1 MSGMDFFGHQ
11 ARARSASGRLVLLFA
26 LAVAAIVGC
35 IYLLAHVTLVVVEE
49 RNRGFDPAVFAVV
62 ALATLGIVGLAM
74 LFKTSQLR
82 SGGGKV
88 ARLLGGTPVPPSPTD
103 PKLRML
109 RNIVEEMA
117 IASGT
122 PMPEVYV
129 LEGEAGINAFAA
141 GWGTA
146 DAAVAVTRGCLD
158 ALDRDELQGVIAHEF
173 SHVFHGDMRLNIR
186 LIGVLFGIVCIS
198 TIGRILLRAAPR
210 GRGDRK
216 GGAAAFVAFGLGLVV
231 IGSLGVLFARL
242 IQAAI
247 SRQREYLADASAVQ
261 YTRNPRG
268 IGMALAKIGGL
279 TGRLRSPHAEEA
291 SHMFFADGVARLL
304 GGAFAT
310 HPPIAERVERVLP
323 GFQRQLRNAPSMAA
337 AAAATPLPPGFAP
350 AEAPAAARAMP
361 AAALVASIGNPQP
374 VHVDAARALLRA
386 MPPALAAAAREPA
399 AARSLVTALLLDR
412 EPRVRAK
419 QLALLPA
426 GDPAFGLAVRNQMQ
440 LLEGADPRFRLPLVE
455 LAAPALRTL
464 PTSERQALRA
474 LLRGLAD
481 ADAEVSTFEWA
492 LLRIL
497 ERHAQLDA
505 VSTPRV
511 QRRSDTLSA
520 HAGAAATVLSALA
533 HAGAAGDPQRAAA
546 SFARGLDAAQLPA
559 TIALLPA
566 GQCRAA
572 ALDRAVEALENVSPA
587 DQRRLLA
594 ACAEAA
600 GADGSLDAAEV
611 DLLRALA
618 ALWDC
623 PIPFVP

>member
-1 MSGMDFFGHQ
+1 MDFFGHQ

-62 ALATLGIVGLAM
+62 ALATLGIVGVAM

-88 ARLLGGTPVPPSPTD
+88 ARLLGGTPVPPSPSD

-109 RNIVEEMA
+109 RNLVEEMA

-122 PMPEVYV
+122 PMPEIYV

-158 ALDRDELQGVIAHEF
+158 ELDRDELQGVIAHEF
-173 SHVFHGDMRLNIR
+173 SHIFHGDMRLNIR

-291 SHMFFADGVARLL
+291 SHMFFADGVARLF

-310 HPPIAERVERVLP
+310 HPPLADRVERVLP

-337 AAAATPLPPGFAP
+337 AAAATPLPPGFA
-350 AEAPAAARAMP
+350 AANAPAPPRALP

-374 VHVDAARALLRA
+374 MHVDAARALLRA
-386 MPPALAAAAREPA
+386 LPPALAAAAREPVA
-399 AARSLVTALLLDR
+399 AKALVAALLLDR
-412 EPRVRAK
+412 DPQVRRA

-426 GDPAFGLAVRNQMQ
+426 DNAAFGLAVRDQ
-440 LLEGADPRFRLPLVE
+440 LRQLKDADPRLRLPLAE
-455 LAAPALRTL
+455 MSAPALRTL
-464 PTSERQALRA
+464 PAAERRALRGV
-474 LLRGLAD
+474 LRALAD
-481 ADAEVSTFEWA
+481 ADAGMSTFEWA

-497 ERHAQLDA
+497 ERHAHLEDGSA
-505 VSTPRV
+505 PRV
-511 QRRSDTLSA
+511 RRRSEPLTE
-520 HAGAAATVLSALA
+520 HAREAALVLSALA
-533 HAGAAGDPQRAAA
+533 HAGAAGDPERAAA
-546 SFARGLDAAQLPA
+546 AFARGLDAAQLPA
-559 TIALLPA
+559 DTALLPP
-566 GQCRAA
+566 GQCGAA
-572 ALDRAVEALENVSPA
+572 ALDRAVLALDEVLPT
-587 DQRRLLA
+587 DQRRLLHG
-594 ACAEAA
+594 CAEAA
-600 GADGSLDAAEV
+600 AADGSLDAAEV

-623 PIPFVP
+623 PIPLAP